1 MEAAVPEQQRLSE
14 SRLSGNSWS
23 RLLTR
28 AARFEPCFFPQNE
41 MYPLST
47 YFSTAICGAT
57 ELSILNPEQQ
67 ALLLSP
73 RVKVFLQGPPGS
85 GKTTLAV
92 ERLRHLVRYGMP
104 TTAILVLLPQRL
116 LATPYYRALR
126 DPTLGPAGAVDILT
140 FDGLARRVIRLFWPL
155 ISERAGFAH
164 PTHPP
169 VFLTVETA
177 QYLMDHIVA
186 PLIEREHY
194 FEAITIERSHLLSQL
209 LDNLN
214 KAALTGIPLS
224 EVAERLKGAW
234 TGEAAHRRAFDQVGD
249 CIQRFRQY
257 CLAHN
262 LLDFSLQI
270 DTFVQHLYPQP
281 AVQAYLFERYR
292 HLIADNL
299 EEDTP
304 VMHDL
309 LSEWVGH
316 CESAF
321 IVYDG
326 SGGHRIFLGADPLS
340 AARLA
345 DVCEHR
351 WEISRPLVAPPDVL
365 HLAYHIGLSLSRNNA
380 RALLHQMNEQMAPDF
395 RRILHTPGE
404 QVCRFH
410 PQMLDWVVEQIEHLI
425 RREGVPPGEIVV
437 LAPFVS
443 DALRFSLLDRL
454 AARQI
459 PARSHRPS
467 RALWDEP
474 AARCMLTLTQ
484 LAYPHWQIQPPKFD
498 VVLALMQAIAGLD
511 LVRAWLLTEVVYR
524 PSQTPWLSSFHNIQ
538 GDMRERITPSIGE
551 RYEKLREWMLDYQH
565 TCPEGEEAVDHFL
578 GRLFGEIL
586 SHYGFGFHPYVAIP
600 PSAPGASH
608 ALDNPRIA
616 AQLIESARKFRQ
628 ALEMVPGLSDERPLG
643 ARFIQMVQRRL
654 LAATYL
660 PDERGSSQEVVLL
673 TPAYSFLMTNRFVDY
688 QFWLDIGSTGWW
700 ERIHQPL
707 THPHVLRRDW
717 EVGRPWND
725 EDEFNARQEAL
736 YRLVMGLAYRCR
748 RGIYVGISDLSEQGY
763 EQQGP
768 LLRAIQAALRRVR

>member
-1 MEAAVPEQQRLSE
+1 MEILSPEQR
-14 SRLSGNSWS
+14 
-23 RLLTR
+23 
-28 AARFEPCFFPQNE
+28 
-41 MYPLST
+41 
-47 YFSTAICGAT
+47 
-57 ELSILNPEQQ
+57 

-73 RVKVFLQGPPGS
+73 RVRVFVKGPPGS

-92 ERLRHLVRYGMP
+92 ERLRYLVCHGMP
-104 TTAILVLLPQRL
+104 TTTLLVLLPQRL
-116 LATPYYRALR
+116 LATPYYQALR

-155 ISERAGFAH
+155 IGERAGFAH
-164 PTHPP
+164 PTRPP

-177 QYLMDHIVA
+177 QYFMDHIVA
-186 PLIEREHY
+186 PLIVRERY
-194 FEAITIERSHLLSQL
+194 FEAITIERSRLLSQL

-234 TGEAAHRRAFDQVGD
+234 TGEATYRHIFDQVGD
-249 CIQRFRQY
+249 CVQRFRQY

-292 HLIADNL
+292 HLIVDNL

-304 VMHDL
+304 VVHDL
-309 LSEWVGH
+309 LTGWVPR

-321 IVYDG
+321 IVYDE
-326 SGGHRIFLGADPLS
+326 SGGHRLFLGADPIS

-345 DVCEHR
+345 SACEHC
-351 WEISRPLVAPPDVL
+351 WETSRPLVAPADVL
-365 HLAYHIGLSLSRNNA
+365 HLAHHIGLSLNRKSA
-380 RALLHQMNEQMAPDF
+380 RTLLPQMDGTVAPDF
-395 RRILHTPGE
+395 RRILHTPGDQE
-404 QVCRFH
+404 CRFH
-410 PQMLDWVVEQIEHLI
+410 PQMLDWVAEQIEQLI
-425 RREGVPPGEIVV
+425 RQDDVPPGEIVV
-437 LAPFVS
+437 LAPFVG

-454 AARQI
+454 TARGI

-467 RALWDEP
+467 RALWDES

-484 LAYPHWQIQPPKFD
+484 LAHPHWQMQPPKFD
-498 VVLALMQAIAGLD
+498 VALALMQAIAGLD

-538 GDMRERITPSIGE
+538 GDMRERITPSLGE
-551 RYEKLREWMLDYQH
+551 RYELLREWLLDYQQAR
-565 TCPEGEEAVDHFL
+565 PEGEEAVDHFL

-586 SHYGFGFHPYVAIP
+586 SRYGFGFHHHATMP
-600 PSAPGASH
+600 PPVPGASH
-608 ALDNPRIA
+608 VLDNARIA
-616 AQLIESARKFRQ
+616 TQLIESARKFRQ
-628 ALEMVPGLSDERPLG
+628 ALEMVPGLSDELPLG
-643 ARFIQMVQRRL
+643 ARFVQMVQRRL

-660 PDERGSSQEVVLL
+660 PDGQGVSQNAVLL
-673 TPAYSFLMTNRFVDY
+673 SPAYSFLMTNRFVDY
-688 QFWLDIGSTGWW
+688 QFWLDIGSMGWW
-700 ERIHQPL
+700 ERIYQPL
-707 THPHVLRRDW
+707 THPYVLRREW
-717 EVGRPWND
+717 EAGQPWTD

-736 YRLVMGLAYRCR
+736 FRLVVGLVHRCR

-763 EQQGP
+763 EQRGP
-768 LLRAIQAALRRVR
+768 LLQAIQCALRRMR

>member
-1 MEAAVPEQQRLSE
+1 
-14 SRLSGNSWS
+14 
-23 RLLTR
+23 
-28 AARFEPCFFPQNE
+28 

-47 YFSTAICGAT
+47 YFSTAICEAT

-116 LATPYYRALR
+116 LATPYYQALR
-126 DPTLGPAGAVDILT
+126 DPALGPVGSVDILT

-155 ISERAGFAH
+155 IGERAGFAH

-177 QYLMDHIVA
+177 QYFMDHIVA
-186 PLIEREHY
+186 PLIERERY
-194 FEAITIERSHLLSQL
+194 FEPITIERSRLLSQL

-234 TGEAAHRRAFDQVGD
+234 TGEAAHRRVFDQVGE
-249 CIQRFRQY
+249 CVQRFRQY

-292 HLIADNL
+292 HLIVDNL

-304 VMHDL
+304 VVHDL
-309 LSEWVGH
+309 LTEWVRR

-321 IVYDG
+321 IVYDE
-326 SGGHRIFLGADPLS
+326 SGGHRIFLGADPIS
-340 AARLA
+340 ATRLA
-345 DVCEHR
+345 DACEHQ
-351 WEISRPLVAPPDVL
+351 WKILRPLAAPPDVL
-365 HLAYHIGLSLSRNNA
+365 HLAYHIGFNLNRDSA
-380 RALLHQMNEQMAPDF
+380 RTLLHQMDETAAPDF

-404 QVCRFH
+404 QECRFH
-410 PQMLDWVVEQIEHLI
+410 PQMLDWVVGQIEHLI
-425 RREGVPPGEIVV
+425 RRDGVSPGEIVV

-443 DALRFSLLDRL
+443 DALRFSLLERL
-454 AARQI
+454 AVREI

-474 AARCMLTLTQ
+474 AARCMLILTQ
-484 LAYPHWQIQPPKFD
+484 LAHPHWQMPPPKFD
-498 VVLALMQAIAGLD
+498 VALALIQAIAGLD

-524 PSQTPWLSSFHNIQ
+524 PSQTPWLSSFQNVQ
-538 GDMRERITPSIGE
+538 GDMRERITPSLGE
-551 RYEKLREWMLDYQH
+551 RYERLRTWLLDYQH
-565 TCPEGEEAVDHFL
+565 ACPEGEEVVDHFL

-586 SHYGFGFHPYVAIP
+586 SHYGFGFHHYTTTP
-600 PSAPGASH
+600 PSVPDASH
-608 ALDNPRIA
+608 VLDKARVA

-628 ALEMVPGLSDERPLG
+628 ALEMAPGLSDELPLG

-654 LAATYL
+654 LSATYL
-660 PDERGSSQEVVLL
+660 SAGQGVSQNAVLL
-673 TPAYSFLMTNRFVDY
+673 SPAYSFLMTNRFVDY

-700 ERIHQPL
+700 ERIYQPL
-707 THPHVLRRDW
+707 THPYVLRREW
-717 EVGRPWND
+717 EAGRPWND

-736 YRLVMGLAYRCR
+736 YRLIAGLAYRCR
-748 RGIYVGISDLSEQGY
+748 RGIYVGISDLSERGY

-768 LLRAIQAALRRVR
+768 LLRAIQSALRRVR